1 MKYALSE
8 YPDTEKWT
16 GHSVNVFSLPA
27 NYYRI
32 LIQEFRAGRLDII
45 GCDAPAWF
53 ELERPERN
61 RPEPIM
67 SHTYDKGYVH

>member
-1 MKYALSE
+1 
-8 YPDTEKWT
+8 
-16 GHSVNVFSLPA
+16 VNVFSLPA

-53 ELERPERN
+53 ELGGTMPNYQESAFHDEK
-61 RPEPIM
+61 PI
-67 SHTYDKGYVH
+67 SEYVQTLADGTSFRSDKGYIH